1 MADSTSRL
9 SPASHA
15 DAQGIFPCQGLRSLV
30 TAGIVSA
37 EPEIDPDQIQPAS
50 LDLRL
55 GRTAYRVQASFLP
68 GENSTIADKLPR
80 LKMYELDLTQ
90 PTVLERGCIYLVP
103 LAERLALPPDLSG
116 VATPKS
122 STGRLDI
129 FTRLIADGANDFE
142 RIPLGYQGPLY
153 IEICPRTFSVL
164 VRAGDRLN
172 QIRIRRGDTA
182 RSDRELEALHASD
195 PIVFSNGRPV
205 DPALGHGL
213 WLSVGL
219 EPLSEGAP
227 IAYRARHHAPLL
239 DISRV
244 GHYRARDFWEPL
256 YADPEQGL
264 ILTPDAF
271 YILASNEQI
280 RVPPNC
286 TAEMIPY
293 DTTVGEFRAHYA
305 GFFDPGF
312 GCRTD
317 GALGNRAV
325 LEVRTHEVQFM
336 LEHGQRVGR
345 LVYESVTERPE
356 VLYGEEI
363 GSHYANQSLSLA
375 KQFIMEPQ

>member
-30 TAGIVSA
+30 AAGMVSA

-80 LKMYELDLTQ
+80 LKMYELDLSQ

>member
-1 MADSTSRL
+1 M
-9 SPASHA
+9 
-15 DAQGIFPCQGLRSLV
+15 
-30 TAGIVSA
+30 SA
-37 EPEIDPDQIQPAS
+37 EPEIDADQIQPAS

-68 GENSTIADKLPR
+68 GQNSTIAEKLPR
-80 LKMYELDLTQ
+80 LKMYELDLSQ

-142 RIPLGYQGPLY
+142 RIPLGYHGPLY

-182 RSDRELEALHASD
+182 RTDRELEELHARD
-195 PIVFSNGRPV
+195 PIVFSDGRPV

-219 EPLSEGAP
+219 EPLSRGAP

-256 YADPEQGL
+256 QADPEQGL

-363 GSHYANQSLSLA
+363 GSHYANQALSLA
-375 KQFIMEPQ
+375 KQFIMDSQ